1 MFQDLDD
8 TLEAILDDSA
18 APIEL
23 RNAEVSFETP
33 DKNFAPPQATVNLFL
48 FEVKENRELRDPIPI
63 REIVAGN
70 FIRRTPPLRVDCMYL
85 VTAWSNQI
93 GAAKIAE
100 EHQLLAQALIWLS
113 RFQTIP
119 AGFLQGGLI
128 GQPFPPPTLVA
139 QMNSDKN
146 MGEFWTALGSAPRP
160 GFYLIVTIAMD
171 LGVNAPE
178 GPPVVTKEIKLRRM
192 APAGGPTP
200 APETVFEIGGTVRED
215 GTPNPITDALVRLLE
230 LNRAATTDPDG
241 RFKLDGL
248 KAGNYTLR
256 VSATGF
262 LIKDELITV
271 PGAVL
276 NEYDV
281 ELTP

>member
-1 MFQDLDD
+1 MFHDLDD
-8 TLEAILDDSA
+8 TLEAILDDAA

-48 FEVKENRELRDPIPI
+48 YEVKENRELRDPAPI

-70 FIRRTPPLRVDCMYL
+70 YIRRTPPLRVDCMYL
-85 VTAWSNQI
+85 VTAWSNQV
-93 GAAKIAE
+93 GAARVVE
-100 EHQLLAQALIWLS
+100 EHQLLAQALMWLS
-113 RFQTIP
+113 RFTTIP
-119 AGFLQGGLI
+119 AVFLQGGLI

-146 MGEFWTALGSAPRP
+146 MGEFWTALGSPPRP
-160 GFYLIVTIAMD
+160 AFYLNVTIAMD
-171 LGVNAPE
+171 LGVAAPE
-178 GPPVVTKEIKLRRM
+178 GPPVVTKEIRLRRKS
-192 APAGGPTP
+192 PTGGP
-200 APETVFEIGGTVRED
+200 ALETVFEIGGTVRAD
-215 GTPNPITDALVRLLE
+215 VTLNPIADAQLSLLE
-230 LNRAATTDPDG
+230 LNRAGSTDQDG
-241 RFKLDGL
+241 RFKFDNLE
-248 KAGNYTLR
+248 AGNYTLR

-262 LIKDELITV
+262 ATKDELITV